1 MSLAEVCAGLV
12 WEAAAQQKGTT
23 YGGAGSL
30 LRVAASPWL
39 NGHPLKF
46 LSPRLKSRTPRRH
59 SPCVEPPLG
68 VSGDRDE
75 AKVAVLPDVQA
86 LGVPNLPVWHSR
98 PLTKAGGLGTR
109 LVQETLEPGGS
120 APRHQRLSFPFLF
133 ECSSAPTATPAC
145 HPPFY
150 WHLAF
155 SQVSVIFGGALPPP
169 AHNIT
174 SVFVLLLKGSHT
186 RCLLGKG

>member
-1 MSLAEVCAGLV
+1 MFGRP
-12 WEAAAQQKGTT
+12 AAQQKGTT

-68 VSGDRDE
+68 VSGNRDE

-133 ECSSAPTATPAC
+133 ECSSAPTATPAY

-155 SQVSVIFGGALPPP
+155 SQVSVSFGGALPPP

-174 SVFVLLLKGSHT
+174 SVFVPLLRGSHT